1 MSPLVLTVS
10 FLLLL
15 LLFLL
20 FCFVFVVVVAAA
32 AAAAVVLLVFFPGLS
47 VKPGRMLKRKLEK
60 ENFAPFD
67 ERVKTR
73 NP

>member
-20 FCFVFVVVVAAA
+20 FCFVFVVVVVA